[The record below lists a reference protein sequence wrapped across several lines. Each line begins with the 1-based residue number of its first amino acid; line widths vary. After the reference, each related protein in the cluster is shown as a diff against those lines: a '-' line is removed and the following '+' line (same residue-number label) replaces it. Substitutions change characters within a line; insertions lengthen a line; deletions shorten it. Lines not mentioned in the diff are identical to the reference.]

1 MNQFLTLSFGYVVLA
16 ALIDIAANMALTR
29 SNGFKRKLWDALA
42 ILLVLSA
49 FTLLAQAVKEI
60 DLAIAYASWGAI
72 GILGTAIGGALLFK
86 QRLKPIGWVGI
97 AVVIAAVITMKTA

>member
-29 SNGFKRKLWDALA
+29 SNGFKRKLWGALA

-86 QRLKPIGWVGI
+86 QRLKPIGWV
-97 AVVIAAVITMKTA
+97 A

>member
-29 SNGFKRKLWDALA
+29 SNGFKRKLWGALA

>member
-29 SNGFKRKLWDALA
+29 SNGFKRKLWGALA

-86 QRLKPIGWVGI
+86 QRLKPIDWVGI

>member
-29 SNGFKRKLWDALA
+29 SNGFKRKLWGALA

-60 DLAIAYASWGAI
+60 DLAIAYASWGA
-72 GILGTAIGGALLFK
+72 
-86 QRLKPIGWVGI
+86 
-97 AVVIAAVITMKTA
+97 

>member
-29 SNGFKRKLWDALA
+29 SNGFKRKFWGALA

-97 AVVIAAVITMKTA
+97 AVVIAAVITMKTT

>member
-29 SNGFKRKLWDALA
+29 SNGFKRKVWGVLA

-97 AVVIAAVITMKTA
+97 AVVIAAVIVMKTA

>member
-29 SNGFKRKLWDALA
+29 SNGFKRKFWGALA

-49 FTLLAQAVKEI
+49 FTLLAQTVKEI

>member
-16 ALIDIAANMALTR
+16 ALIDIAANMSLTR
-29 SNGFKRKLWDALA
+29 SNGFKRKLWGALA

>member
-1 MNQFLTLSFGYVVLA
+1 MDQFLTLSFGYVVLA
-16 ALIDIAANMALTR
+16 ALIDIAANMVLTR
-29 SNGFKRKLWDALA
+29 SNGFKRKLWGALA